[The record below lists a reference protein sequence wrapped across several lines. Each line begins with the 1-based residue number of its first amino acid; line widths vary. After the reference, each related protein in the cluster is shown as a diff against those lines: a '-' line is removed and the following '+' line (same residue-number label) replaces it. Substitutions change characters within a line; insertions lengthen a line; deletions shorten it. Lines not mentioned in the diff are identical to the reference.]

1 MGENAKPVS
10 PATDAPEVHYPNMAT
25 AQLCHISRLSAASL
39 TCNPLTTVQAVQ
51 AALIKDGMVSTYQ
64 SLSTLLNWDPS
75 STSSAISS
83 MTKSNELALESLT
96 SKQAAASSSQ
106 GEMEIIDSAFAF
118 AAYYAKIG
126 DKEQALTAYDKI
138 LKIPKLSTG
147 KKIDALMGKSRVANF
162 HNEDSVNYDIVDE
175 ACKKTEDGGDWDKVS
190 FLLFHS
196 HPFPN
201 P

>member
-39 TCNPLTTVQAVQ
+39 TCNPLTTVQ